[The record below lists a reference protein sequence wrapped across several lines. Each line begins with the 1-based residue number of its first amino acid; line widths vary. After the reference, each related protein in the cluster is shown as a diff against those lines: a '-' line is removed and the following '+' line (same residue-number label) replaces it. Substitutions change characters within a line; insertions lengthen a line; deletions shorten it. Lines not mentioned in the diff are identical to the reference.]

1 MRTSTHKYILLLILL
16 LSASIQWVLRP
27 FEFVGH
33 DFPKF
38 FEIASKQLQGN
49 FWFNPSAFDGNYSSI
64 GYTTFLAARKA
75 MVGTAT
81 NVLQATHISLGLIL
95 IVLTWL
101 ISSSLNSRV
110 KIIATFLVAFN
121 PSMWAMAALAGYEVL
136 LGVVLVSATLFTWQ
150 IFMPIEW
157 LKSGGWLGY
166 KRHLS

>member
-1 MRTSTHKYILLLILL
+1 
-16 LSASIQWVLRP
+16 
-27 FEFVGH
+27 
-33 DFPKF
+33 
-38 FEIASKQLQGN
+38 
-49 FWFNPSAFDGNYSSI
+49 
-64 GYTTFLAARKA
+64 

-110 KIIATFLVAFN
+110 KIITIFLVAFN

-157 LKSGGWLGY
+157 LKSGGGSATKDTCPNFRFFSRDCSDDSEQSLHPRFSLCHLLVQKFLASSNLRYLGCSFGLATVE
-166 KRHLS
+166 HMQLFCTGVN